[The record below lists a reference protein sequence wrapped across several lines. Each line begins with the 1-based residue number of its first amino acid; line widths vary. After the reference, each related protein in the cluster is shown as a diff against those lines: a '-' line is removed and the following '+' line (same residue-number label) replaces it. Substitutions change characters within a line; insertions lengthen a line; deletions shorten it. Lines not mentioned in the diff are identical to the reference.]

1 MRKMLLI
8 ILGAL
13 LLGAAG
19 IWLVEQ
25 DQGYVLLSLGHTT
38 VEMSFWLAAIIFV
51 ISSLLFIWVLLLLR
65 WVLGAGGVKQWWH

>member
-8 ILGAL
+8 ILAAL
-13 LLGAAG
+13 LLGAAS

-38 VEMSFWLAAIIFV
+38 VEMSFWLAAII
-51 ISSLLFIWVLLLLR
+51 L
-65 WVLGAGGVKQWWH
+65 